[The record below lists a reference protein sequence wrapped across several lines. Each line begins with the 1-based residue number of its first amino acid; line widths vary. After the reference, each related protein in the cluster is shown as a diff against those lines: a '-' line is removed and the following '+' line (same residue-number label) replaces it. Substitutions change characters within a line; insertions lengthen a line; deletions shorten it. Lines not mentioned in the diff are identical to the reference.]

1 MRISVFGL
9 GYVGCVS
16 SACFSDT
23 GHEVIGVDT
32 NPLKVEII
40 NDGRSPVVEPGVE
53 DLIGR
58 AVKDRRVR
66 ATTDATEPIVTRVS
80 LVGRPRFP
88 VTAPLAAAAPVGDP
102 FITPERPPG
111 RGREE

>member
-16 SACFSDT
+16 SACFSDS

-32 NPLKVEII
+32 NGLKVQII
-40 NDGRSPVVEPGVE
+40 NEGRSPVVEPGVE

-58 AVKDRRVR
+58 GVKDQRVR
-66 ATTDATEPIVTRVS
+66 ATTDAT
-80 LVGRPRFP
+80 
-88 VTAPLAAAAPVGDP
+88 
-102 FITPERPPG
+102 
-111 RGREE
+111 